1 MISDS
6 FGRAW
11 RVGTVDVAVGVAGLD
26 PIKDE
31 RGLKDRHGYELKAAV
46 AAVADELASAAELV
60 MGKRDGVPVV
70 IVRGYD
76 IQINGGRIGAG
87 ALTPRGGRSF
97 SLGWKNNMDNFTVA
111 IVGGTG
117 NLGSALALRLG
128 APGVKIIIGSRDA
141 EKAKKAVETLR
152 PSLRA
157 GEMIGMTNQAAVKD
171 ANFVV
176 IAVPYEG
183 QAQMVQDLKG
193 QVAGK
198 IIIDTVVPLNK
209 VKPFVPAAGSALQE
223 AQQILG
229 DEAPVIGALHNISA
243 VDLGDVDSPLGDVL
257 VCGDNGE
264 AKQKVMEIIQRIG
277 ATAYDAGPASNA
289 YVIEGLTGVIIALN
303 RKYKSKHGSIKVTGI
318 SGQSGH

>member
-1 MISDS
+1 
-6 FGRAW
+6 
-11 RVGTVDVAVGVAGLD
+11 
-26 PIKDE
+26 
-31 RGLKDRHGYELKAAV
+31 
-46 AAVADELASAAELV
+46 
-60 MGKRDGVPVV
+60 
-70 IVRGYD
+70 
-76 IQINGGRIGAG
+76 
-87 ALTPRGGRSF
+87 
-97 SLGWKNNMDNFTVA
+97 MDNFTVA

-128 APGVKIIIGSRDA
+128 APGVKIIIGSRAA
-141 EKAKKAVETLR
+141 EKAQLAVETLK
-152 PSLRA
+152 PQLRA
-157 GEMIGMTNQAAVKD
+157 GEMTGMTNQAAVKD

-209 VKPFVPAAGSALQE
+209 IKPFVPPAGSALQE

-257 VCGDNGE
+257 VCGDNAE
-264 AKQKVMEIIQRIG
+264 AKAKVMEIIERIG

-303 RKYKSKHGSIKVTGI
+303 RKYKSKHGSIKITGI
-318 SGQSGH
+318 GKQPGH